1 MIIIQSLNILSL
13 VGLLYICLCNINR
26 MTKTTRFLN
35 RLAEVIMITIIFAQ
49 ITLLFYED
57 LDKFT
62 NYSTIGIMLLNISM
76 AFYRLTDR
84 RNSFRPRSP
93 KI

>member
-1 MIIIQSLNILSL
+1 MIIIQILNIISL

-35 RLAEVIMITIIFAQ
+35 RLAEVIMITLTFAQ

-57 LDKFT
+57 LDKIT
-62 NYSTIGIMLLNISM
+62 NYSTFGVIFLNISM

-84 RNSFRPRSP
+84 RNSFKARPP
-93 KI
+93 KS